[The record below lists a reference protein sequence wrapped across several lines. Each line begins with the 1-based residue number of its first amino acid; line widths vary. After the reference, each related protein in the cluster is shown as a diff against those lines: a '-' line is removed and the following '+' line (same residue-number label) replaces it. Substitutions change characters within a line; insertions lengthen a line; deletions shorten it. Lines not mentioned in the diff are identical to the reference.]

1 MNAMMKI
8 VSFFTLLCLL
18 NFQKVC
24 AQSTWQNLD
33 TIKPPAVYDHVH
45 TVRLYGDTLVTSFL
59 MFIKD
64 EVKTHFHDEHSEH
77 IYVLAGTGLMTLDG
91 KTFPVKKGDFI
102 FVPMQKRHSVKVTST
117 VPLKV
122 ISVQAPWFDGRDRL
136 VVK

>member
-1 MNAMMKI
+1 MKI
-8 VSFFTLLCLL
+8 VPLFLLLTFLC
-18 NFQKVC
+18 FQKAK

-33 TIKPPAVYDHVH
+33 TVKAPAVYDHVH
-45 TVRLYGDTLVTSFL
+45 SVRLYGDTLVTSFL
-59 MFIKD
+59 LFIKD

-77 IYVLAGTGLMTLDG
+77 IYVLSGTAVMTLDG
-91 KTFPVKKGDFI
+91 KSFLIKKGDFI

-122 ISVQAPWFDGRDRL
+122 ISIQAPWFDGRDRL